1 MISPLLADIPSV
13 PRGRFAIREGS
24 AWIHGIVEPV
34 EGAGGG
40 ISNAS
45 LRIAE
50 QLLSAVLGM
59 DTSRIRVAPLQPS
72 GRPVV
77 IVDGAF
83 TTACVSIS
91 HASGFVA
98 AVVACEAA
106 VGVDLVAPVDAGPG
120 LDHFFS
126 ANERAA
132 FVDESGEPR
141 AKLWAAKES
150 AYKAARLDCEFLPR
164 RITVMRRVKNAFAW
178 NVVDTHAS
186 AHGTG
191 TFHRAGSLLMALSVC
206 RSVAGQE
213 IYESGSPRYREATAC
228 S

>member
-1 MISPLLADIPSV
+1 MISPSLADIPSV
-13 PRGRFAIREGS
+13 QRGRFTVREES
-24 AWIHGIVEPV
+24 TLIHGIVEPAV
-34 EGAGGG
+34 GAAGA

-77 IVDGAF
+77 FVDGAF
-83 TTACVSIS
+83 ATASVSIS
-91 HASGFVA
+91 HASGFVV

-106 VGVDLVAPVDAGPG
+106 VGVDLVAPVNTGWG
-120 LDHFFS
+120 LDHFLS
-126 ANERAA
+126 ADERAA
-132 FVDESGEPR
+132 FTGESGESR

-150 AYKAARLDCEFLPR
+150 AYKAARLDCEFRPQ
-164 RITVMRRVKNAFAW
+164 RITIMRRAKNAFAW
-178 NVVDTHAS
+178 NVVATHAG
-186 AHGTG
+186 ADGTG
-191 TFHRAGSLLMALSVC
+191 TFHRTGSLLIALSVC
-206 RSVAGQE
+206 RSVTGQAMCD
-213 IYESGSPRYREATAC
+213 SGSPRYRKATAC